1 VVNDRELLSKPPLN
15 YLVNLE
21 EIKKQKPWDLDIEGI
36 LDSLFMILKKSD
48 SLDLRICGSAA
59 ISSALIY
66 RFKVESLFL
75 FEKLRSERKIR
86 ETQDPPFLLE
96 MPFRHELSATP
107 IEDLIL
113 TLGKII
119 EELLSESKKEEPSR
133 VIEFE
138 PIYELD
144 PFSVKI
150 KEYLESFRLKL
161 LKTLQKKDGILFSEY
176 VQGLEIL
183 EIVRSLLLLLLV
195 ATEGLV
201 SLEQIDEDIKIVRK
215 VYNEER

>member
-36 LDSLFMILKKSD
+36 LDSLFVILKKSD

-144 PFSVKI
+144 PFSEKI

-161 LKTLQKKDGILFSEY
+161 LKTLQKTDEILFSEY

-183 EIVRSLLLLLLV
+183 EVVRSLILLLLI

-201 SLEQIDEDIKIVRK
+201 SLQQIGEDIKIVRK